1 MAFLNKLF
9 FLLDKKSKKK
19 FFFILILILIA
30 SFLEMIGIGFI
41 IPITNLISN
50 NQTSINSFTTIFEKN
65 FLLINNVEKNQLIFI
80 LMIIFLIFYVIKA
93 FYLTLTIWLQSKFI
107 YNINFDISR
116 KLFKNYLNKNYLY
129 WSKQNTSDKIK
140 NITQEV
146 NLVTSYIIEPYFSIL
161 TELFI
166 LISIISLLL
175 YYNFLGTLYCL
186 FFILSAFV
194 VWQKFTSNK
203 LKEISELRSKYDT
216 LLFKQIQESFLGIKD
231 IKMYGREVS
240 CLKNFEN
247 NLIDLKSLKTKFAL
261 IINLPKIYLELVAI
275 ICFVFLVLFS
285 IYFLNSLKNLLP
297 SLALFAA
304 AAFKLIP
311 SLNRLILA
319 SQNIKY
325 GQTALN
331 SIVSDFK
338 IDNFSNQIFNNQLE
352 QIKFVEKINFCNISY
367 YYDSKKII
375 LNNINFE
382 IKKGEI
388 LGIIGQSGSGK
399 TTFVDILSG
408 LIFPTSGIIMSDNIN
423 IQKNI
428 RNWQDRIGYIQQNTY
443 LMDDSIKNNIAFG
456 LDNSEIDDYH
466 LKNSINISQLDDLVN
481 ELPLGIE
488 ATIGERGIR
497 LSGGQRQRIGIAR
510 AIYKN
515 PEILIF
521 DESTNSLDS
530 ETEKNILNNFK
541 KFKGA
546 KTIIIISHNRE
557 SLKKCNK
564 IIKIE
569 KGTLKEIRLKNK

>member
-1 MAFLNKLF
+1 MSFLNKLS
-9 FLLDKKSKKK
+9 FLLDKKLKKN
-19 FFFILILILIA
+19 FFLIFILILIA

-41 IPITNLISN
+41 IPVANLISD
-50 NQTSINSFTTIFEKN
+50 NQTSINSYITFIEKKN
-65 FLLINNVEKNQLIFI
+65 FLTNNIERNQLIFI

-107 YNINFDISR
+107 YNLNFHISK
-116 KLFKNYLNKNYLY
+116 KLFEKYLHKTYLY
-129 WSKQNTSDKIK
+129 WAKNDTSDKIK

-146 NLVTSYIIEPYFSIL
+146 NIITSYIIDPCLTIL

-175 YYNFLGTLYCL
+175 YYNFFATLYCL
-186 FFILSAFV
+186 FFIITTFFI
-194 VWQKFTSNK
+194 WQKFISNK
-203 LKEISELRSKYDT
+203 LKKISVLRSEYDS

-231 IKMYGREVS
+231 IKMYGRETS

-247 NLIDLKSLKTKFAL
+247 NLLDLKFIKTKFTV
-261 IINLPKIYLELVAI
+261 IMNLPKVYLELIAI
-275 ICFVFLVLFS
+275 SCFVFLILIS
-285 IYFLNSLKNLLP
+285 IYFLNSLNNLLP
-297 SLALFAA
+297 NLALFAA

-311 SLNRLILA
+311 SLNRLIIS

-331 SIVSDFK
+331 NIIND
-338 IDNFSNQIFNNQLE
+338 IETNTFSNEKINNQLK
-352 QIKFVEKINFCNISY
+352 QIEFLEKINICNISY
-367 YYDSKKII
+367 FYDNKKII
-375 LNNINFE
+375 LDNINFE
-382 IKKGEI
+382 IKKGETI
-388 LGIIGQSGSGK
+388 GIIGQSGSGK

-408 LIFPTSGIIMSDNIN
+408 LIPPTSGRITSDNID

-428 RNWQDRIGYIQQNTY
+428 RNWQDQIGYIQQNTY
-443 LMDDSIKNNIAFG
+443 LMNDSIKNNIAFG
-456 LDNSEIDDYH
+456 LNNLEINDLH

-488 ATIGERGIR
+488 TAIGERGIK

-515 PEILIF
+515 PKILIF
-521 DESTNSLDS
+521 DESTNSLDP
-530 ETEKNILNNFK
+530 ETEKKILDNFK
-541 KFKGA
+541 KFKDD

-557 SLKKCNK
+557 SLKQCNK

-569 KGTLKEIRLKNK
+569 KGTLKEVLLKHK

>member
-1 MAFLNKLF
+1 
-9 FLLDKKSKKK
+9 
-19 FFFILILILIA
+19 
-30 SFLEMIGIGFI
+30 
-41 IPITNLISN
+41 
-50 NQTSINSFTTIFEKN
+50 
-65 FLLINNVEKNQLIFI
+65 
-80 LMIIFLIFYVIKA
+80 MIIFLIFYVIKA

-116 KLFKNYLNKNYLY
+116 KLFKNYINKNYLY

>member
-1 MAFLNKLF
+1 MSFLNKLL
-9 FLLDKKSKKK
+9 FLLDKNSKKK
-19 FFFILILILIA
+19 FFFVFILILIA

-41 IPITNLISN
+41 IPIANLISN
-50 NQTSINSFTTIFEKN
+50 NQTSINSYTTILGKN
-65 FLLINNVEKNQLIFI
+65 FLTIINIEKNQLIFI

-93 FYLTLTIWLQSKFI
+93 FYLTLTTWLQSKFI
-107 YNINFDISR
+107 YNLNFDISR
-116 KLFKNYLNKNYLY
+116 KLFKNYLHKNYLY

-146 NLVTSYIIEPYFSIL
+146 NLITIYIVDPCLVIL

-175 YYNFLGTLYCL
+175 YYNFFGTLYCI
-186 FFILSAFV
+186 FFILVAFI
-194 VWQKFTSNK
+194 VWQKFISNK
-203 LKEISELRSKYDT
+203 LKNISVLRSEYDT

-231 IKMYGREVS
+231 IKMYGREVN

-247 NLIDLKSLKTKFAL
+247 NLLDLKSIKTKFTL

-275 ICFVFLVLFS
+275 ICFVVLVLFS
-285 IYFLNSLKNLLP
+285 IYFLKSLDNLLP
-297 SLALFAA
+297 NLALFAA

-311 SLNRLILA
+311 SLNRLIIA

-331 SIVSDFK
+331 NIVND
-338 IDNFSNQIFNNQLE
+338 IETDNFLDQKFNDQLE
-352 QIKFVEKINFCNISY
+352 KIKFVEKINIRNISY
-367 YYDSKKII
+367 SYDVKKII

-388 LGIIGQSGSGK
+388 IGIIGQSGSGK

-408 LIFPTSGIIMSDNIN
+408 LILPTSGRITSDNID

-428 RNWQDRIGYIQQNTY
+428 RSWQDQIGYIQQNTY

-456 LDNSEIDDYH
+456 LNSSEIDYLH
-466 LKNSINISQLDDLVN
+466 LKNAINISQLNDLVN

-488 ATIGERGIR
+488 ATIGERGIK

-510 AIYKN
+510 AFYKN

-530 ETEKNILNNFK
+530 ETEEKILNNFK
-541 KFKGA
+541 KFREN

-569 KGTLKEIRLKNK
+569 KGTLKEVMLKNK

>member
-1 MAFLNKLF
+1 MSFLNKLS
-9 FLLDKKSKKK
+9 FLLDKKLKKN
-19 FFFILILILIA
+19 FFLVFILILIA

-41 IPITNLISN
+41 IPVANLISD
-50 NQTSINSFTTIFEKN
+50 NQTSINSYITFIQKKN
-65 FLLINNVEKNQLIFI
+65 LLTNNIERNQLIFI
-80 LMIIFLIFYVIKA
+80 LMIIFLIFYAIKA

-107 YNINFDISR
+107 YNLNFYISK
-116 KLFKNYLNKNYLY
+116 KLFEKYLHKNYLY
-129 WSKQNTSDKIK
+129 WAKNETSDKIK

-146 NLVTSYIIEPYFSIL
+146 NLITSYIIDPCLTIL

-175 YYNFLGTLYCL
+175 YYNFFATLYCL
-186 FFILSAFV
+186 FFIITTFFI
-194 VWQKFTSNK
+194 WQKFISNK
-203 LKEISELRSKYDT
+203 LKKISALRSEYDS

-231 IKMYGREVS
+231 IKMYGRETS

-247 NLIDLKSLKTKFAL
+247 NLLDLKFIKTKFTV
-261 IINLPKIYLELVAI
+261 IMNLPKVYIELIAI
-275 ICFVFLVLFS
+275 SCFVFLILIS
-285 IYFLNSLKNLLP
+285 IYFLNSLNNLLP
-297 SLALFAA
+297 NLALFAA

-311 SLNRLILA
+311 SLNRLIIS

-331 SIVSDFK
+331 NIIND
-338 IDNFSNQIFNNQLE
+338 IETNTFSN
-352 QIKFVEKINFCNISY
+352 EKINSQLKQIEFLEKINICNISY
-367 YYDSKKII
+367 FYDNKKII
-375 LNNINFE
+375 LGNINFE
-382 IKKGEI
+382 IKKGETI
-388 LGIIGQSGSGK
+388 GIIGQSGSGK

-408 LIFPTSGIIMSDNIN
+408 LIPPTSGRITSDNID

-428 RNWQDRIGYIQQNTY
+428 RNWQDQIGYIQQNTY
-443 LMDDSIKNNIAFG
+443 LMNDSIKNNIAFG
-456 LDNSEIDDYH
+456 LNNLEINDLH

-488 ATIGERGIR
+488 TKIGERGIK

-515 PEILIF
+515 PKILIF
-521 DESTNSLDS
+521 DESTNSLDP
-530 ETEKNILNNFK
+530 ETEKKILDNFK
-541 KFKGA
+541 KFKED

-557 SLKKCNK
+557 SLKQCNK

-569 KGTLKEIRLKNK
+569 KGTLKEVLLKHK